1 VGGYAPRALE
11 EIVRTRPL
19 VGASGRPLNFTVRGR
34 SVKLLP
40 KLLITAVG
48 SFLAGVL
55 VTGIAANYA
64 FSNYMRTVFA
74 ANYYEQ
80 AVHAQFMAH
89 ELSMLRAGNTD
100 KPVQDLERMLDGYT
114 LYLSGYETAVP
125 ETQRD
130 PNIHRLMADVRAYRT
145 QFPAHFEDPSQQAR
159 YQKAL
164 DLGKKTD
171 E

>member
-1 VGGYAPRALE
+1 VTLQ
-11 EIVRTRPL
+11 
-19 VGASGRPLNFTVRGR
+19 
-34 SVKLLP
+34 P
-40 KLLITAVG
+40 KLLITALG

-55 VTGIAANYA
+55 VTGIAADHV
-64 FSNYMRTVFA
+64 FRNYMQTVFA
-74 ANYYEQ
+74 ASYYEQ
-80 AVHAQFMAH
+80 AVHAQFMAY

-100 KPVQDLERMLDGYT
+100 KPVQDFERMLDGYT

-125 ETQRD
+125 ATQRD

-145 QFPAHFEDPSQQAR
+145 QFPAHFEDPSKQAR

-164 DLGKKTD
+164 DLGKKAG

>member
-1 VGGYAPRALE
+1 MAP
-11 EIVRTRPL
+11 
-19 VGASGRPLNFTVRGR
+19 
-34 SVKLLP
+34 LP

-64 FSNYMRTVFA
+64 FSKYMWTAVA

-100 KPVQDLERMLDGYT
+100 KPVHDFERILDGYT
-114 LYLSGYETAVP
+114 MQLGGYETAVP
-125 ETQRD
+125 AKQRD
-130 PNIHRLMADVRAYRT
+130 PDIRRLMAGVRAYRT
-145 QFPAHFEDPSQQAR
+145 EFPAHFEDPNQQAQ
-159 YQKAL
+159 YQKGL
-164 DLGKKTD
+164 DLGKKAGD
-171 E
+171 